1 MNDRSPNLAPAPLE
15 ETTQRQWLSVFA
27 VAISAF
33 AFVTS
38 EFLPVGLL
46 TEIARDLGVTPGT
59 AGLMV
64 TTPGVMAAIFAPGLM
79 MFAGRMDR
87 RQVFLL
93 LTAMLLASNIV
104 SALATNFAL
113 MLVGRAMLGAAL
125 GGFWTLA
132 TAAAGRLVHTSDAPR
147 ATAIILT
154 GVTFATVIGVPL
166 GTFIAG
172 FASWRMSFFVTGG
185 LVALALVAQALLV
198 PTLPSAAALRL
209 ADFATLL
216 RRPHVRLS
224 MLMVALVFGAHFSTY
239 TFIAPLLQQDFSM
252 SAITL
257 LLLAFGVI
265 GFFSN
270 ALTSAV
276 VATRL
281 KSAVATMTALLLCAL
296 SAMIL
301 LDHVR
306 IGEIAAM
313 LMWGVAFGAIPLCF
327 SVWIQRN
334 TADLA
339 EAGSA
344 MFVSVIQVAI
354 ALGSSVGGAIVD
366 RAGIRADLVLGCALA
381 VFGLVTLQ
389 RLAAMERPARVAA
402 LECECSPSL
411 D

>member
-1 MNDRSPNLAPAPLE
+1 MNDRSPILAPAE
-15 ETTQRQWLSVFA
+15 QGETTLRQWLSVFA

-33 AFVTS
+33 AFVTA

-46 TEIARDLGVTPGT
+46 TDIAHDLRVTPGT

-93 LTAMLLASNIV
+93 LTAMLLASNFV
-104 SALATNFAL
+104 SALATNL
-113 MLVGRAMLGAAL
+113 TTMLIGRAMLGAAL

-132 TAAAGRLVHTSDAPR
+132 TAAAGRLVHASDAAR

-172 FASWRMSFFVTGG
+172 LASWRMSFFVTGG

-198 PTLPSAAALRL
+198 PSLPSAAALRI
-209 ADFATLL
+209 ADFVTLL
-216 RRPHVRLS
+216 RRPHTRLS

-239 TFIAPLLQQDFSM
+239 TFITPLLQQDFAM

-270 ALTSAV
+270 ALTSMAV
-276 VATRL
+276 AKRL
-281 KSAVATMTALLLCAL
+281 KASVAAMTALLLCAL
-296 SAMIL
+296 SAMIV
-301 LDHVR
+301 LDHSR

-327 SVWIQRN
+327 SVWIQRG
-334 TADLA
+334 TGDLP

-366 RAGIRADLVLGCALA
+366 RAGVRSDLLLGCALA

-389 RLAAMERPARVAA
+389 RLTAMERPVKVPT

>member
-15 ETTQRQWLSVFA
+15 ETTLRQWLSVFA

-87 RQVFLL
+87 RKVFLL

-216 RRPHVRLS
+216 RRSHVRLS

-276 VATRL
+276 VAMRL

-327 SVWIQRN
+327 SVWIQRG

-354 ALGSSVGGAIVD
+354 ALGSSVGGTIVD